1 MLLDAS
7 DCQLVL
13 VDYQARLMP
22 AIEQGE
28 EVLERARR
36 LVALARLFE
45 VPVWGTEQD
54 ARKLG
59 TMPPELRDACI
70 AVLPK
75 QAFDSSDSALLELL
89 HGGAAARPVGGNA
102 RSLPKHLRKVASP
115 TRTTVLL
122 AGCEAHVCVL
132 QTAFMLLEQEDLEV
146 VVVTDACGSRRA
158 RDRDAALDRLAA
170 EGVTLVTV
178 EMVGFEWLRTARE
191 PRFKEALAILK

>member
-22 AIEQGE
+22 AIEQAE
-28 EVLERARR
+28 EVLERARH
-36 LVALARLFE
+36 LAALARLFE
-45 VPVWGTEQD
+45 VPVWGTEQEP
-54 ARKLG
+54 RKLG
-59 TMPPELRDACI
+59 TMPSELRDACL

-75 QAFDSSDSALLELL
+75 LAFDSSDSALLKLL
-89 HGGAAARPVGGNA
+89 QGGGVAQPTGGNA
-102 RSLPKHLRKVASP
+102 RSLPKHLRKVASS

-132 QTAFMLLEQEDLEV
+132 QTAFMLLEQEELEV

-158 RDRDAALDRLAA
+158 RDRDAAFDRLAA
-170 EGVTLVTV
+170 EGVTLATV
-178 EMVGFEWLRTARE
+178 EMVGFEWLRTARA
-191 PRFKEALAILK
+191 PRFREALAILK

>member
-132 QTAFMLLEQEDLEV
+132 QTAFMLLELEDLEV